1 MIKPLFLLLVAL
13 LSCML
18 PTLGT
23 SQHPLWIRYP
33 AISPN
38 GQTIAFSYKGDIYT
52 VSISGGLAK
61 QLTTHP
67 GYDSH
72 PIWSPDGKQI
82 AFQSDREGSQDIY
95 IMPALG
101 GTPSQLTF
109 QSGSEIPCCFSP
121 DGESVYF
128 TASNGFDKEYGQFPF
143 PNMQQLYRVPAKGGR
158 IERIISLPVNN
169 VSVNQTD
176 NLFLYHDYKG
186 YEDAWRKHH
195 T

>member
-1 MIKPLFLLLVAL
+1 
-13 LSCML
+13 
-18 PTLGT
+18 
-23 SQHPLWIRYP
+23 
-33 AISPN
+33 
-38 GQTIAFSYKGDIYT
+38 
-52 VSISGGLAK
+52 
-61 QLTTHP
+61 
-67 GYDSH
+67 
-72 PIWSPDGKQI
+72 
-82 AFQSDREGSQDIY
+82 
-95 IMPALG
+95 MPALG

-169 VSVNQTD
+169 VSVNKPTICFSIMIIKVTKMHGE
-176 NLFLYHDYKG
+176 NITPHLSPETSG
-186 YEDAWRKHH
+186 STTRKNGRHASYLPLKEK